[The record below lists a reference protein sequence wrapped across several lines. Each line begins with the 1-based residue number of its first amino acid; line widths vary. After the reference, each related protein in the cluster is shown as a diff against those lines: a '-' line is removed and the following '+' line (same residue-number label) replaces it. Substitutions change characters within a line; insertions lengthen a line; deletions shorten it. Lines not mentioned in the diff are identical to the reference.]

1 MASAPVFNI
10 QRYSIHDG
18 PGIRT
23 TVFLKGCPL
32 RCPWCS
38 NPESQLAVLEPM
50 YDQAGLRGLRLCVA
64 HCPRQAAEA
73 GPGGIRF
80 RRELC
85 LGCPRCVCPNGARQ
99 VAGEYMTAEEV
110 GAVVARD
117 AVFYRR
123 SGGGVTLSGGEPL
136 LYPDFAR
143 ELLDFCRQLGVGTAV
158 ETTGCVP
165 AESLEAV
172 LPVLDTV
179 LIDLKFADSRR
190 HAAALGAG
198 NAPVLESIRRL
209 ARWSGQL
216 LVRIPVI
223 PGWND
228 DGENLSASARF
239 LRECGISSVT
249 LLPYHR
255 MGEGKYPK
263 LDRSYALQV
272 PPPSP
277 ERMEELLDVFRA
289 AGLTALQG

>member
-32 RCPWCS
+32 RCPCLQ
-38 NPESQLAVLEPM
+38 PGVPLAFWEPR
-50 YDQAGLRGLRLCVA
+50 YDQAACVGCGWCVA

-136 LYPDFAR
+136 LYPVCPGAAG
-143 ELLDFCRQLGVGTAV
+143 LL
-158 ETTGCVP
+158 P
-165 AESLEAV
+165 AAG
-172 LPVLDTV
+172 
-179 LIDLKFADSRR
+179 RR
-190 HAAALGAG
+190 HRRGDHRLRPGGIAGGGAAGFGHRPHRPEIRRLPAARGRPGRG